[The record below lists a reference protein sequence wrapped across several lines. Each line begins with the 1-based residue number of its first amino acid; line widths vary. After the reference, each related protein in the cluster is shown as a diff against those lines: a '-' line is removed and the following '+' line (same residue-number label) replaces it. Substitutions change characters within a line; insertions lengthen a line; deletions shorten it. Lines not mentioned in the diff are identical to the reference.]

1 MENTIRISG
10 QNYIL
15 EANGRLWNLLSEAS
29 AETESEAAE
38 TESEAAE
45 TESEALKETESEHPA
60 QIKN

>member
-29 AETESEAAE
+29 AETESETA
-38 TESEAAE
+38 
-45 TESEALKETESEHPA
+45 ETESEHPA